1 MVTQCA
7 WCNGIKLGAW
17 YLHLPWV
24 REVVQEW
31 SFRLP
36 AGPTLTVK
44 TTHGVCPECAGKVY
58 ELAARQ
64 RSRGHGQTI
73 GDVAV

>member
-24 REVVQEW
+24 RGVVHGW
-31 SFRLP
+31 SLRLP
-36 AGPTLTVK
+36 MGPSLIVK

-58 ELAARQ
+58 ERATRQ
-64 RSRGHGQTI
+64 RSHRLGQSV
-73 GDVAV
+73 GDVVV